1 MTLISSPV
9 ADGPADKN
17 LIKFED
23 RQLSPDKPEISVS
36 VSTDE
41 IFYDGIQEYKNYN
54 AGVYIVEVRAWAGN
68 NFDTGYF
75 QELKIEVVDPCMT

>member
-1 MTLISSPV
+1 MT
-9 ADGPADKN
+9 
-17 LIKFED
+17 
-23 RQLSPDKPEISVS
+23 VS

-41 IFYDGIQEYKNYN
+41 IFYDGIWEFKNYN

-75 QELKIEVVDPCMT
+75 QELKIEVVDPCVT